1 MANLIQRLAAA
12 LRPDPPA
19 QASTAPAAAALAV
32 KSAVWPGGS
41 WSQLW
46 MSGNDA
52 GSGRQLVYADTP
64 LGYINAV
71 KYNPW
76 ASNCVTARAMSIASV
91 PIKLYRR
98 MPDHEPEEV
107 TDHPVL
113 DLLIEVNPL
122 NLDATS
128 YKEQIQRQKALH
140 GTAYT
145 LKVRDSSDAVRELY
159 VLPAHLVEMVPG
171 GEWVL
176 GYRYGGQMYPPEDI
190 IRDYYMDDADPRLAR
205 SPTATALAAINRYNL
220 ADLSQESIDK
230 RGGQGGGIV
239 GVDFNVIEG
248 DAKAF
253 MAGWRAHR
261 SDPRNAGDDAFLPP
275 GFTYEAGVL
284 TAQQM
289 QREERSQRLIKEIM
303 GAYSIPPSLAG
314 DYSDASV
321 LANAAQQ
328 SKNFWDTWGTPE
340 VRRMAEV
347 LTYDLLW
354 GGWPETREA
363 GLFLAPDLSVVPALQ
378 EDLEKLAVRKRT
390 EVEAAGAAL
399 QAGIISV
406 NEARE
411 MIGQEP
417 INDPLAD
424 DALLITQAS
433 RPTFERPTPEPEP
446 EPVEQGEEDEPDP
459 QDEGQHEELQQATR
473 AVQTMPIVD
482 FVGMRAVTPAGEG
495 TIEAIRRFG
504 EHGGLLATKAEPVV
518 IVDGAAFRAADVR
531 VIYAGD

>member
-12 LRPDPPA
+12 LRPDPPTSA
-19 QASTAPAAAALAV
+19 APAPAAPRTPSELAT

-52 GSGRQLVYADTP
+52 ASGRQLVYADTP

-107 TDHPVL
+107 ADHPVL

-205 SPTATALAAINRYNL
+205 SPTATALAAINRYTL

-354 GGWPETREA
+354 DSWPETREA

-378 EDLEKLAVRKRT
+378 EDLEKLAGRKRT

-433 RPTFERPTPEPEP
+433 RPTFERPAPE
-446 EPVEQGEEDEPDP
+446 P
-459 QDEGQHEELQQATR
+459 QDEPHATR
-473 AVQTMPIVD
+473 AAQTMPIVD

-504 EHGGLLATKAEPVV
+504 EHGGADGTRLVATKADPVV
-518 IVDGAAFRAADVR
+518 IVDGSAFRAADVR